1 MTVIIILLKN
11 YLGVTEEGA
20 SKKSVGRFLL
30 FFLKRGGGQII
41 LFDEQVLYWY
51 CQCMFVLVAS
61 VFDSNLSLKC
71 VTTFIGIYI
80 KYESIMAKL
89 NSDAFIFG

>member
-1 MTVIIILLKN
+1 MIVIIILLKN

-30 FFLKRGGGQII
+30 FFFLKGGRGQII

-71 VTTFIGIYI
+71 VTTFIGI

>member
-1 MTVIIILLKN
+1 MTVIKFHWIFKIILLKN

-30 FFLKRGGGQII
+30 FFLKRGGGV
-41 LFDEQVLYWY
+41 DEQVLYWY

-71 VTTFIGIYI
+71 VTTFIGIYKI
-80 KYESIMAKL
+80 
-89 NSDAFIFG
+89 